1 MSLSIQVCAQRR
13 PAMKMNFEVDCTPE
27 EARRFLGLPDVTR
40 ANEAYVDAVMKA
52 MQGAGSLEQIQEFT
66 KQFAPMG
73 QLGMKMFQNI
83 LEAGASMATGGK
95 NGMPP
100 AAIAVIR
107 ISGPQAGDALVALG
121 GRLPVERRASLMVL
135 RDGAGDGLDSAL
147 VLWFPGT

>member
-1 MSLSIQVCAQRR
+1 
-13 PAMKMNFEVDCTPE
+13 MKMNFEVDCTPE

-83 LEAGASMATGGK
+83 LEARASLATGGK
-95 NGMPP
+95 K
-100 AAIAVIR
+100 
-107 ISGPQAGDALVALG
+107 
-121 GRLPVERRASLMVL
+121 
-135 RDGAGDGLDSAL
+135 
-147 VLWFPGT
+147 

>member
-1 MSLSIQVCAQRR
+1 
-13 PAMKMNFEVDCTPE
+13 MKMNFEVDCTPE

-52 MQGAGSLEQIQEFT
+52 MQGAGSLDQLQEFT

-95 NGMPP
+95 K
-100 AAIAVIR
+100 
-107 ISGPQAGDALVALG
+107 
-121 GRLPVERRASLMVL
+121 
-135 RDGAGDGLDSAL
+135 
-147 VLWFPGT
+147 